1 MRVFLFSIALAL
13 IISGTA
19 PNSTP
24 AQVTSDRIT
33 ALTDDHGYF
42 PCMDCHEDQE
52 SNATARIL
60 EEEHFEPLEWED
72 EDGQTHEVAFG
83 DFVTIAE
90 LLGQTDQAK
99 MRNRDLA
106 RIGTRLQIEQY
117 MLDNDLKAEDSV
129 WTLVH
134 GGGNLWC
141 LNCHNPDDRDKL
153 IKLNG
158 ETLTFNES
166 HLLCGECHGPKL
178 RDWDRGIHG
187 KTTGYWELSLDES
200 SVSIRKL
207 CVECHNPHS
216 PAFPAMLPLAPP
228 VLRLD
233 PVGHK
238 DHQKEES
245 H

>member
-1 MRVFLFSIALAL
+1 MRAFLFATTLVL
-13 IISGTA
+13 ILNLVFPGTA
-19 PNSTP
+19 A
-24 AQVTSDRIT
+24 AQTTSDRIT
-33 ALTDDHGYF
+33 ALEDDHGYF
-42 PCMDCHEDQE
+42 PCMDCHADQE
-52 SNATARIL
+52 SNATPRIL
-60 EEEHFEPLEWED
+60 EEEHFEPLEWDD
-72 EDGQTHEVAFG
+72 EDGTTHQVVFG
-83 DFVTIAE
+83 DYVTLAE
-90 LLGQTDQAK
+90 LLGQTNQAR

-117 MLDNDLKAEDSV
+117 MQENELTPEDSV

-141 LNCHNPDDRDKL
+141 LSCHNPDDRDKL
-153 IKLNG
+153 IKING
-158 ETLTFNES
+158 ESLTFNES

-187 KTTGYWELSLDES
+187 KTTGFWDMTED
-200 SVSIRKL
+200 SISERKL

-216 PAFPAMLPLAPP
+216 PAFPSMQPLAGP

-233 PVGHK
+233 PIGHSG
-238 DHQKEES
+238 HQKEES